1 MERPRPLPQLKRV
14 SAGFGLVVAL
24 LLFGLTVPAPADAA
38 LPFTVNN
45 TRDEVDTN
53 PGNGLCQTFSGPG
66 QCSLRAAIQEA
77 NASIGADTIIIQP
90 GVYELEVPTLN
101 EDLPETGDYDIHG
114 SLTIVRSGAPAS
126 AGDVIIDGGFPPE
139 NNVEAVGLDRLFE
152 IHPSAL
158 RVNFSN
164 VTLREGYVDGD
175 GAAIQ
180 NWSSGIV
187 RVENSKVLKNLATG
201 AGGGINNADPFDYEW
216 LPTDPIPM
224 PLSGRIDIV
233 NSTLSGNGSGAG
245 GAAVN
250 NTSSGTVTIAGS
262 RVTDNP
268 GQMIVDPAS
277 ITLIPDPANP
287 GQLIPDP
294 TEEPEM
300 IPAPGVYEPDAP
312 PIANQGQYDGLGT
325 IRITH
330 SVLSDNYSEHD
341 GGAVA
346 HEGDGAL
353 VVEDSEIKDNTSEAS
368 GGGIYSHGGTL
379 TVTDSTLSGNEA
391 ADGGG
396 IYSVGASSAI
406 GLRPR
411 ITITGTTISD
421 NTAAGPYGLPPIDTT
436 TPIIGNVALASG
448 GGILNDGDGHMTLTD
463 VTLGANKAGDD
474 GGGLNNQGRA
484 TLVATRVK
492 FLNNEAHNEGGGAWA
507 ASEPLATIRDSTF
520 SGNKGGVPGLTD
532 PAEPLPVG

>member
-1 MERPRPLPQLKRV
+1 MSASRPLPQLKRV
-14 SAGFGLVVAL
+14 SAGFGVAVAL

-77 NASIGADTIIIQP
+77 NASIGADTIIIEP

-126 AGDVIIDGGFPPE
+126 AGDVIIDGGFPP
-139 NNVEAVGLDRLFE
+139 V
-152 IHPSAL
+152 
-158 RVNFSN
+158 
-164 VTLREGYVDGD
+164 
-175 GAAIQ
+175 
-180 NWSSGIV
+180 
-187 RVENSKVLKNLATG
+187 
-201 AGGGINNADPFDYEW
+201 NNADPFDYDW

-250 NTSSGTVTIAGS
+250 NTSSGTVTIVGS
-262 RVTDNP
+262 HVTDNP

-294 TEEPEM
+294 TEEPEL
-300 IPAPGVYEPDAP
+300 IPAPGVYEPDSP

-325 IRITH
+325 IRITD

-379 TVTDSTLSGNEA
+379 TVTDSTLSGNVA

-396 IYSVGASSAI
+396 IYSSGASSDI
-406 GLRPR
+406 GLRPK
-411 ITITGTTISD
+411 ITITGTTIQNNAAAAPAD
-421 NTAAGPYGLPPIDTT
+421 TALV
-436 TPIIGNVALASG
+436 GNLAIAAG
-448 GGILNDGDGHMTLTD
+448 GGILHDRDG
-463 VTLGANKAGDD
+463 
-474 GGGLNNQGRA
+474 QR
-484 TLVATRVK
+484 
-492 FLNNEAHNEGGGAWA
+492 
-507 ASEPLATIRDSTF
+507 
-520 SGNKGGVPGLTD
+520 
-532 PAEPLPVG
+532 